1 MHECGNETTPQAR
14 PIHSRR
20 RVSFPLALLLAG
32 GALRPATSGAQII
45 RGTVVDAATQA
56 PIAGATIELRGIR
69 DRDPMRATSDSGGA
83 FTLNAPRPGAYT
95 IQARH
100 IGFLTA
106 TPDTITIARDEPIR
120 VEMRLDARAVP
131 LEPVR
136 VTARGDSAADA
147 ERRALGR
154 FGRVISRQDIDA
166 RGTQE
171 TTELFRLMPG
181 FVIRSVMR
189 GASAELLMR
198 GPAGLCQ
205 PATFIDGSYVPVS
218 RGATID
224 ALISPAMIDHVEI
237 YNSVAAAP
245 TPYRLGTCGVLLFST
260 RRGEATEGGQ
270 GISWKRLAI
279 GAGAAVL
286 LVIFALR

>member
-1 MHECGNETTPQAR
+1 MHESGDETTPETG
-14 PIHSRR
+14 PTHSRR
-20 RVSFPLALLLAG
+20 LESFALALLLAG
-32 GALRPATSGAQII
+32 IALRPAASGAQVI

-56 PIAGATIELRGIR
+56 PIAGATIELRGAT
-69 DRDPMRATSDSGGA
+69 DRDPMRAVSDSAGA
-83 FTLNAPRPGAYT
+83 FMLNAPQPGAYT
-95 IQARH
+95 IQARR

-106 TPDTITIARDEPIR
+106 PPDTITIAKDEPIR
-120 VEMRLDARAVP
+120 VEMRLDAKAVP

-136 VTARGDSAADA
+136 VTARGDSAASN
-147 ERRALGR
+147 ERHTPGG
-154 FGRVISRQDIDA
+154 FGRVITRRDIDA

-171 TTELFRLMPG
+171 TSDLFRLMPG
-181 FVIRSVMR
+181 FVIRSVRR

-205 PATFIDGSYVPVS
+205 PTMFIDGSYVPMS

-224 ALISPAMIDHVEI
+224 AVISPGMIDHVEI

-260 RRGEATEGGQ
+260 RRGESTEGGE
-270 GISWKRLAI
+270 GVTWKRLII
-279 GAGAAVL
+279 GAGVAVL
-286 LVIFALR
+286 LVFFALR